1 MRTQSRAGAVLLA
14 GVLAGSSYGMSLTL
28 QQQDNSGQQQGQ
40 QNQDNKKKKN
50 SSQNSNAN
58 NAPATQNANQGSAPP
73 PSNTPP
79 NNPPPPGNQPSG
91 DKPTPLFGG
100 TIGLKSSRQ
109 TKDSATLGFNGVDPN
124 GQVQKAML
132 TAAATPADAIK
143 AQQVSQVTITP
154 ADLLQF
160 LQDGGLNP
168 DAAPQK
174 P

>member
-1 MRTQSRAGAVLLA
+1 MKTQTRAGAVLLA
-14 GVLAGSSYGMSLTL
+14 GVLAGSSYGMTLTL
-28 QQQDNSGQQQGQ
+28 RQGAQDNSNQQGQ
-40 QNQDNKKKKN
+40 QNKDKKKKN
-50 SSQNSNAN
+50 DQQNTNTNGAQPNTAPPANNPLPN
-58 NAPATQNANQGSAPP
+58 NAP
-73 PSNTPP
+73 PS
-79 NNPPPPGNQPSG
+79 SSSSS

-132 TAAATPADAIK
+132 SAAATPTDAMK
-143 AQQVSQVTITP
+143 AQQMTQIAITP
-154 ADLLQF
+154 ADLAQF

-168 DAAPQK
+168 EAAPQK

>member
-1 MRTQSRAGAVLLA
+1 MRTQTRAGAVLLA
-14 GVLAGSSYGMSLTL
+14 GVLAGSSYGVTLT
-28 QQQDNSGQQQGQ
+28 QQQGAQDNSNQQQ
-40 QNQDNKKKKN
+40 NKDSKKKKN
-50 SSQNSNAN
+50 DQQSTNAN
-58 NAPATQNANQGSAPP
+58 NAQPNTAQPANNP
-73 PSNTPP
+73 PP
-79 NNPPPPGNQPSG
+79 NNPASNSPSG

-132 TAAATPADAIK
+132 GAGATPADAMK
-143 AQQVSQVTITP
+143 AQQMAQITITA
-154 ADLLQF
+154 ADLAQF

>member
-1 MRTQSRAGAVLLA
+1 MKTQVRAGAVLLA
-14 GVLAGSSYGMSLTL
+14 GALAGSVYGVTLTL
-28 QQQDNSGQQQGQ
+28 PQQSQSQQDSSGQQAGQ
-40 QNQDNKKKKN
+40 QNQDNKKKKGN
-50 SSQNSNAN
+50 SKDAPAN
-58 NAPATQNANQGSAPP
+58 QNAPATTP
-73 PSNTPP
+73 PP
-79 NNPPPPGNQPSG
+79 NNPPVNNPPPSGNQPNG

-132 TAAATPADAIK
+132 TAAATPVDAMK
-143 AQQVSQVTITP
+143 AQQVAQIAVTP
-154 ADLLQF
+154 ADLAQF

>member
-1 MRTQSRAGAVLLA
+1 MKTQTRAGAVLLA
-14 GVLAGSSYGMSLTL
+14 GVLSGPGIGITL
-28 QQQDNSGQQQGQ
+28 ALPQQQQSQQDTSGQQQGQ
-40 QNQDNKKKKN
+40 QNKDSKKKKGDPQSGNTN
-50 SSQNSNAN
+50 SA
-58 NAPATQNANQGSAPP
+58 APNQNANQNTAP
-73 PSNTPP
+73 PP
-79 NNPPPPGNQPSG
+79 NNPPPSNNPPGG

-132 TAAATPADAIK
+132 SGAATPADALK
-143 AQQVSQVTITP
+143 AQQLTQITVTP
-154 ADLLQF
+154 ADLVQF

>member
-1 MRTQSRAGAVLLA
+1 MKKPARAGTVLLA
-14 GVLAGSSYGMSLTL
+14 GVLSGSAYAMTLTL
-28 QQQDNSGQQQGQ
+28 PQQQQSQQDNSGPQSK
-40 QNQDNKKKKN
+40 DNKKKKGDQ
-50 SSQNSNAN
+50 QNPGNR
-58 NAPATQNANQGSAPP
+58 TQNQTATP
-73 PSNTPP
+73 PP
-79 NNPPPPGNQPSG
+79 NNQPPDSGGNPSG

-132 TAAATPADAIK
+132 SGAATPADALK
-143 AQQVSQVTITP
+143 AQQLTQITIVP
-154 ADLLQF
+154 ADLMQF
-160 LQDGGLNP
+160 IQDGGLNP

>member
-1 MRTQSRAGAVLLA
+1 MKTQVRAGAVLLA
-14 GVLAGSSYGMSLTL
+14 GVLAGSVYGVTLTL
-28 QQQDNSGQQQGQ
+28 PQQPQNQQDSSGQQAGQ
-40 QNQDNKKKKN
+40 QNQDNKKKKGN
-50 SSQNSNAN
+50 SKDAPAN
-58 NAPATQNANQGSAPP
+58 QNAPATTPP
-73 PSNTPP
+73 PNSPP
-79 NNPPPPGNQPSG
+79 ANNPPPSGNQPNG

-132 TAAATPADAIK
+132 TAAATPVDAMK
-143 AQQVSQVTITP
+143 AQQVAQIAVAP
-154 ADLLQF
+154 ADLAQF

>member
-1 MRTQSRAGAVLLA
+1 MKAQMRPGAVLLA
-14 GVLAGSSYGMSLTL
+14 GVLAGSSYGMALTMR
-28 QQQDNSGQQQGQ
+28 QGAQDPSQQQGQ
-40 QNQDNKKKKN
+40 QNKDGKKKK
-50 SSQNSNAN
+50 SDQPGANAN
-58 NAPATQNANQGSAPP
+58 TAQPSTAP
-73 PSNTPP
+73 PSNNPPP
-79 NNPPPPGNQPSG
+79 NNPPPNNSPGG

-132 TAAATPADAIK
+132 SASATPTDAMK
-143 AQQVSQVTITP
+143 AQQMMQLAITP
-154 ADLLQF
+154 ADLMQF

>member
-28 QQQDNSGQQQGQ
+28 QQQQRNQQ

-50 SSQNSNAN
+50 DSQSGSTNS
-58 NAPATQNANQGSAPP
+58 APANQNANQGGAPP
-73 PSNTPP
+73 PGNTPP
-79 NNPPPPGNQPSG
+79 NNPPPAGNQPGG

-132 TAAATPADAIK
+132 TAAATSADASK
-143 AQQVSQVTITP
+143 AQQIAQITITP
-154 ADLLQF
+154 SDLLQF